1 MKISIE
7 LDRFSLQ
14 VLTAFSAAFWA
25 AFGGGAEVV
34 FEVISLYLI
43 IKG

>member
-14 VLTAFSAAFWA
+14 VLTAFSAAIWA
-25 AFGGGAEVV
+25 AFGGGSEVV
-34 FEVISLYLI
+34 LEVISLYLI